1 MTELPLD
8 ICAGIGPLQF
18 GVVLVFLCLT
28 FEQIEILSCN
38 NGFCQFL
45 EDAMFVVSSV
55 VSHTS
60 VNTNNIYFLECI
72 YSIAIYEYSMIKG
85 VPKTNKQTNK
95 TNVYSY

>member
-1 MTELPLD
+1 MEL
-8 ICAGIGPLQF
+8 
-18 GVVLVFLCLT
+18 
-28 FEQIEILSCN
+28 IEILFCN
-38 NGFCQFL
+38 NGFCQFP

-95 TNVYSY
+95 QKTNVYSY